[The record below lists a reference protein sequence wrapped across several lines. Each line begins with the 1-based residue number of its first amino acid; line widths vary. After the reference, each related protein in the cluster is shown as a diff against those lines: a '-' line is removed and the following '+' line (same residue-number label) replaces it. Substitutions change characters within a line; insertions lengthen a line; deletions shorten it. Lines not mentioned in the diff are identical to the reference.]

1 MAYFFFLKHN
11 LFLQNIYTHRIDKF
25 MILQIS
31 VSLYRHTSIAYLC
44 IHRRGGRCKPT
55 RFKLSLREAPFLR
68 LEPSSHSRYV
78 CSWSRSIAGLSTRC
92 SSRMALV
99 THHADKWART
109 YASLAKIGENG
120 GIYCHGI

>member
-1 MAYFFFLKHN
+1 MQADA
-11 LFLQNIYTHRIDKF
+11 I
-25 MILQIS
+25 QIEPTGS
-31 VSLYRHTSIAYLC
+31 PVSALGAELA
-44 IHRRGGRCKPT
+44 
-55 RFKLSLREAPFLR
+55 FSLR
-68 LEPSSHSRYV
+68 

-99 THHADKWART
+99 THHADKWTRT